1 MKRLLFALPVL
12 LFAVIVGYF
21 LLGLQRD
28 PSTLPSAL
36 IDKPVPSFALP
47 PLTEKPGLAADDL
60 RGEVTLV
67 NFFASWCVPC
77 RSEHP
82 VLMRIGKAVRL
93 VGIAYKD
100 KPEDSRRFLEQLGDP
115 YARIGI
121 DREGRTA
128 IDFGLYGV
136 PETYVVDQEGKIRFR
151 FVGPLTPAAWDEQ
164 VAPLIR
170 RLSGG
175 AAR

>member
-1 MKRLLFALPVL
+1 VKRLLFALPVL
-12 LFAVIVGYF
+12 LFVVIVGYF
-21 LLGLQRD
+21 VLGLQRD

-36 IDKPVPSFALP
+36 IDKKVPEFSLP
-47 PLTEKPGLAADDL
+47 PLTDKPGLASADL
-60 RGEVTLV
+60 AGEVTLV

-77 RSEHP
+77 RTEHP

-93 VGIAYKD
+93 VGVAYKD
-100 KPEDSRRFLEQLGDP
+100 DPEKSRRFLAELGDP
-115 YARIGI
+115 YARIGV

-136 PETYVVDQEGKIRFR
+136 PETYVVDKDGKIRFR
-151 FVGPLTPAAWDEQ
+151 FVGPLTPKAWDEEI
-164 VAPLIR
+164 APLLR
-170 RLSGG
+170 QLSAA